1 MIVLRFSP
9 GDMMRKMIVLFLI
22 ILIITGTGCTG
33 SPKYT
38 YEEYKKIKAINRSD
52 SPEGENMP
60 EEDLSSYYDDLED
73 YNLYM
78 NDFRAIY
85 DKYSGLMVPEID
97 SFDSEQQDIIKK
109 NEHAELIKQY
119 LNEWTKDL
127 NNLGVP
133 DIMLR
138 YHGSIL
144 SYLDKEALF
153 YDSFLQG
160 EAGLVESYQR
170 EVNEAYENSEEEL
183 ESVRSGLRDSAQKLG
198 IEPPF

>member
-1 MIVLRFSP
+1 MKKTIV
-9 GDMMRKMIVLFLI
+9 IFLI
-22 ILIITGTGCTG
+22 ILIITGVGCTG
-33 SPKYT
+33 APKYT
-38 YEEYKKIKAINRSD
+38 YEEYKKIKAINRGD
-52 SPEGENMP
+52 SPEDENMP
-60 EEDLSSYYDDLED
+60 EEDMESYYDDLDD

-78 NDFRAIY
+78 SDFRAIY

-119 LNEWTKDL
+119 LNEWIEDL
-127 NNLGVP
+127 NNLDVP

-144 SYLDKEALF
+144 SYLDKEVLF

-160 EAGLVESYQR
+160 EAELVDRYQR
-170 EVNEAYENSEEEL
+170 EVNEALESSEIEL
-183 ESVRSGLRDSAQKLG
+183 ESVRSGLRDSAQKSG

>member
-1 MIVLRFSP
+1 MKKTIV
-9 GDMMRKMIVLFLI
+9 IFLI
-22 ILIITGTGCTG
+22 ILIITGVGCTG
-33 SPKYT
+33 APKYT

-52 SPEGENMP
+52 SPEDENMP
-60 EEDLSSYYDDLED
+60 EEDLESYYDDLDD

-78 NDFRAIY
+78 SDFRAIY

-119 LNEWTKDL
+119 LNEWIEDL
-127 NNLGVP
+127 NNLDVP

-144 SYLDKEALF
+144 SYLDKEVLF

-160 EAGLVESYQR
+160 EAELVDRYQR
-170 EVNEAYENSEEEL
+170 EVNEALESSEIEL
-183 ESVRSGLRDSAQKLG
+183 ESVRSGLRDSAQKSG